1 MKVSGFCTT
10 TRTTFCF
17 YGHLRRGFYGVLRRL
32 STVYYVEFSQTKI
45 LLRTSEIFVLNFGFK
60 KRTYYNFRNDTK
72 GFKMYI
78 KNLITI
84 LIKIG

>member
-1 MKVSGFCTT
+1 M
-10 TRTTFCF
+10 
-17 YGHLRRGFYGVLRRL
+17 
-32 STVYYVEFSQTKI
+32 
-45 LLRTSEIFVLNFGFK
+45 SEIFILNFGFK
-60 KRTYYNFRNDTK
+60 ERTYYNFRNDTK

>member
-17 YGHLRRGFYGVLRRL
+17 NGALRRGFNGVLRRP
-32 STVYYVEFSQTKI
+32 STVYYVEFSQTKTLVSKFI
-45 LLRTSEIFVLNFGFK
+45 LNFGFK